1 MQTITGIDKA
11 LSHSL
16 CGTAAWQ
23 KSNERGECQGQP
35 KENNIVKCWSRS
47 TTIVPAFVGKSLS
60 VYNGQRFVQ
69 VKIINYMI
77 GHKLGEFAHT
87 RKAYIHKKQK

>member
-1 MQTITGIDKA
+1 MSRSKWKGPYV
-11 LSHSL
+11 H
-16 CGTAAWQ
+16 
-23 KSNERGECQGQP
+23 KSFTRT